1 MLFLDLDH
9 FKVIN
14 DTLGHDAGDE
24 LLCEVARRLQ
34 TCLRESDLVARISG
48 DEFVVVLPEVED
60 RVLVETVAGKII
72 DIVAQPYNIAGRQ
85 CKVTASI
92 GISIYP
98 DDGEDEET
106 LTKHADT
113 AMYQAKEAGKN
124 IFHFYSK

>member
-1 MLFLDLDH
+1 
-9 FKVIN
+9 
-14 DTLGHDAGDE
+14 
-24 LLCEVARRLQ
+24 LQ
-34 TCLRESDLVARISG
+34 TCLRESDLVERISG

-60 RVLVETVAGKII
+60 RALVETVAGKII
-72 DIVAQPYNIAGRQ
+72 DIVSQPYGIAGQQ

-106 LTKHADT
+106 LTKRADT